1 MNIKTT
7 LVAVSCAVL
16 MTACAVNQNGRVTPD
31 GQTFNKQ
38 NTLPLGAGLLGAAI
52 CNQLFKGHGS
62 QKGWTAACGAAGY
75 FISTSFVKQS
85 SQAFETN
92 KTGQTTSWQDPDGKQ
107 HSVTPT
113 RTYYEANRPC
123 REFRQTVEIN
133 GQVEVLT
140 GNACRQSDGTWKV
153 VG

>member
-1 MNIKTT
+1 MTVCIGYIIHSPVIIKRHFHGVGVIFSAKFDRLRNSNDDLGRFGIDLALLFLKQEFLSLEKTMNIKTT

-62 QKGWTAACGAAGY
+62 QKVGL
-75 FISTSFVKQS
+75 Q
-85 SQAFETN
+85 
-92 KTGQTTSWQDPDGKQ
+92 
-107 HSVTPT
+107 
-113 RTYYEANRPC
+113 R
-123 REFRQTVEIN
+123 
-133 GQVEVLT
+133 
-140 GNACRQSDGTWKV
+140 V
-153 VG
+153 VRLAILSLPHL